1 MGERATTATRA
12 WSAPRRCGARLWT
25 YIRRAPGT
33 YLWLLA
39 LFGTTVALHRMSPGF
54 AHEFLRHRSTNL
66 HELSE
71 HPLRV
76 LLSSALWTGDGHWLP
91 YAALYTLF
99 HARAEHWLGTP
110 RWLTVCA
117 LAHVLATLVSEGALL
132 WAIHLGAAPHSA
144 VDTLDTGVS
153 YALAGVLGVLTY
165 RVPRPWRYA
174 YAAVLL
180 TAFAVPL
187 ATGRTVTD
195 LGHLTSVLIGLACR
209 PLTRPRTRTAT
220 STRKARID

>member
-1 MGERATTATRA
+1 
-12 WSAPRRCGARLWT
+12 
-25 YIRRAPGT
+25 
-33 YLWLLA
+33 
-39 LFGTTVALHRMSPGF
+39 MSPEF
-54 AHEFLRHRSTNL
+54 AHEFLRHRSTNI

-76 LLSSALWTGDGHWLP
+76 LLSSALWTDDGHWLP

-99 HARAEHWLGTP
+99 HARAEHWLGTA

-117 LAHVLATLVSEGALL
+117 AAHVLATLVSEGALL
-132 WAIHLGAAPHSA
+132 WAIHLGRAPHSA

-153 YALAGVLGVLTY
+153 YALAGVMGVLTY
-165 RVPRPWRYA
+165 RVPPPWRYA

-187 ATGRTVTD
+187 LTGRTVTD
-195 LGHLTSVLIGLACR
+195 LGHLVSVLIGLACR
-209 PLTRPRTRTAT
+209 PLTRPAPRARQA
-220 STRKARID
+220 TRKARTD